1 MLKIL
6 LRLFPFIY
14 IVTIWV
20 MSSMPDNAVVE
31 LPDSEWDAN
40 IKESLHLIEF
50 GILYVLLV
58 LALLTFKG
66 LTAKRNIILI
76 IIASLYGIIDEIHQS
91 FVPYR
96 SATIIDVVKDITGVL
111 VASWILYGAYQ
122 KKRFLKLGTLLRKL
136 ENTSTR

>member
-14 IVTIWV
+14 MVAIWI

-31 LPDSEWDAN
+31 LPDSKWDAN

-58 LALLTFKG
+58 FALLTFKG
-66 LTAKRNIILI
+66 LTTKRNIILI

-96 SATIIDVVKDITGVL
+96 SATMIDVIKDITGVL
-111 VASWILYGAYQ
+111 VASWILYGAYH
-122 KKRFLKLGTLLRKL
+122 KKRFLKLGRLLRKL

>member
-14 IVTIWV
+14 MVAIWV

-31 LPDSEWDAN
+31 LPDSKWDAG
-40 IKESLHLIEF
+40 IKESLHLVEF

-66 LTAKRNIILI
+66 LTRKRNIVLMF
-76 IIASLYGIIDEIHQS
+76 IASLYGITDEIHQY
-91 FVPYR
+91 FVPSR
-96 SATIIDVVKDITGVL
+96 SSTIIDVAKDIIGVL
-111 VASWILYGAYQ
+111 VASWIMYGAYH
-122 KKRFLKLGTLLRKL
+122 KKRLLKLGKLLRKI
-136 ENTSTR
+136 EDASM

>member
-14 IVTIWV
+14 IVAVWV

-31 LPDSEWDAN
+31 LPDSKWDAG

-66 LTAKRNIILI
+66 LTAKRNIILM

-96 SATIIDVVKDITGVL
+96 SATMIDVVKDIIGVL
-111 VASWILYGAYQ
+111 VASWILYGAYH
-122 KKRFLKLGTLLRKL
+122 KKRFFKLGRLLRKV